1 MSFIQL
7 VHFFGLL
14 TLAAGKPILIPRQ
27 ASGAPQGG
35 AGNLIDVQLQSLGN
49 STIKAF
55 ITNIADENLRVVK
68 RGGLLDNELPTKK
81 VVVSGSGA
89 DPTFTGA
96 QVDYVNTHLNDD
108 AFLELAPKQTIESI
122 FDIAD
127 SHDLSPGEKYSA
139 IADGMLEYTKL
150 NNTKKFFV
158 VPYTSNAI
166 EFDAPEDSANRLA
179 ARATLESCSGEYN
192 QLMQDNLAQAAKMAE
207 AAAADARDGSSGL
220 FQKFF
225 KSQDEAD
232 KKEVAE
238 RLEAIAK
245 EATSKGTLTYY
256 CQPSAQDSCGGN
268 IAAITY
274 PTLNRVVNCQAY
286 YETQQVVNECGYL
299 DQAAISLHE
308 FSHATSVYAP
318 GTDDVVYGLDGVL
331 QLSTAQ
337 AKNNADSFAYYANS
351 VFNNCSADGNQ
362 NGNSGTQIGSSNSNG
377 GGLNIPWGQGT
388 GQGNEQGA
396 SQGAGQQTGAPAGME
411 NGGGFTIPW
420 GQGIGQG
427 NEQEVNQG
435 AGQQTNQG
443 ASTGIGGMAPWGQ
456 QAGAAEGATQPNSE
470 WPAGF
475 DNIPWSFNNPNQ
487 GGQSNDA
494 QFSNDWQ
501 PVSNDYQEVS
511 APPSGAFPNDIF
523 GAPESSQGFELG
535 EGSGWFKRD
544 Q

>member
-27 ASGAPQGG
+27 ASGALPDS
-35 AGNLIDVQLQSLGN
+35 ARNLIDVQLQSLGN
-49 STIKAF
+49 STIKAL

-96 QVDYVNTHLNDD
+96 QVDYINTHLNDE
-108 AFLELAPKQTIESI
+108 AFMDLAPKQTIESI
-122 FDIAD
+122 FDVAD

-139 IADGMLEYTKL
+139 IADGMLEYTKS
-150 NNTKKFFV
+150 NNPKKFFV
-158 VPYTSNAI
+158 VPYTSNAVA
-166 EFDAPEDSANRLA
+166 FDAPEDAANRLVT
-179 ARATLESCSGEYN
+179 RATLESCSGEYN
-192 QLMQDNLAQAAKMAE
+192 QLMQENLAQAAKMAE

-286 YETQQVVNECGYL
+286 YQTQQVVNQCGYL

-337 AKNNADSFAYYANS
+337 AKDNADSFAYYANS

-362 NGNSGTQIGSSNSNG
+362 NGNSGTQTGSSGMNNG

-396 SQGAGQQTGAPAGME
+396 GQQTGAPTGWE

-420 GQGIGQG
+420 GQGTGQ
-427 NEQEVNQG
+427 EQEVSQG

-443 ASTGIGGMAPWGQ
+443 TNSGMAPWEQ
-456 QAGAAEGATQPNSE
+456 QTGATQPGSE

-475 DNIPWSFNNPNQ
+475 EDFPWPFNNPNQ
-487 GGQSNDA
+487 GAQSNGG
-494 QFSNDWQ
+494 QFSSDWQ
-501 PVSNDYQEVS
+501 PVSNDYEEIS
-511 APPSGAFPNDIF
+511 ASPSGDFPVGTF
-523 GAPESSQGFELG
+523 GAPESTQGFDLG
-535 EGSGWFKRD
+535 EGSGWFKRN

>member
-27 ASGAPQGG
+27 ASGAPQDG
-35 AGNLIDVQLQSLGN
+35 ARNLIDVQLQSIGN

-81 VVVSGSGA
+81 VVVSGS
-89 DPTFTGA
+89 
-96 QVDYVNTHLNDD
+96 VDYVNTHLNDD

-127 SHDLSPGEKYSA
+127 SHDLSPGQKYSA

-150 NNTKKFFV
+150 DNPKKFFV

-166 EFDAPEDSANRLA
+166 DFDAPEDSANRLA
-179 ARATLESCSGEYN
+179 TRATLEACSGEYN
-192 QLMQDNLAQAAKMAE
+192 KLMQDNLAQAAKMAE

-274 PTLNRVVNCQAY
+274 PTQNRVVNCQAY

-318 GTDDVVYGLDGVL
+318 VSTLTIGRSGTC
-331 QLSTAQ
+331 
-337 AKNNADSFAYYANS
+337 ADCVFVG

-362 NGNSGTQIGSSNSNG
+362 SGNSGTQIGSTNGNG
-377 GGLNIPWGQGT
+377 GGLDIPFGQGT
-388 GQGNEQGA
+388 GQGNEQGT
-396 SQGAGQQTGAPAGME
+396 SQGTGQQTGAPTGME

-427 NEQEVNQG
+427 NEQEVSQG

-443 ASTGIGGMAPWGQ
+443 PATGIGGMNPWGQ
-456 QAGAAEGATQPNSE
+456 QAGPAEGTTQPGSE

-475 DNIPWSFNNPNQ
+475 DDLPWSFNNPSQ
-487 GGQSNDA
+487 GAQSSGGQ
-494 QFSNDWQ
+494 FPNDWQ
-501 PVSNDYQEVS
+501 PVSNDYQEIS
-511 APPSGAFPNDIF
+511 ASPSGDFPFGNF

>member
-27 ASGAPQGG
+27 ASGAPQDG
-35 AGNLIDVQLQSLGN
+35 ARNLIDVQLQSIGN

-89 DPTFTGA
+89 NPTFTGA
-96 QVDYVNTHLNDD
+96 EVDYVNTHLNDD

-127 SHDLSPGEKYSA
+127 SHDLSPGQKYSA

-150 NNTKKFFV
+150 DNPKKFFV

-166 EFDAPEDSANRLA
+166 DFDAPEDSANRLA
-179 ARATLESCSGEYN
+179 TRATLEACSGEYN
-192 QLMQDNLAQAAKMAE
+192 KLMQDNLAQAAKMAE

-274 PTLNRVVNCQAY
+274 PTQNRVVNCQAY

-351 VFNNCSADGNQ
+351 V
-362 NGNSGTQIGSSNSNG
+362 SNSC
-377 GGLNIPWGQGT
+377 IYP
-388 GQGNEQGA
+388 
-396 SQGAGQQTGAPAGME
+396 
-411 NGGGFTIPW
+411 
-420 GQGIGQG
+420 
-427 NEQEVNQG
+427 
-435 AGQQTNQG
+435 
-443 ASTGIGGMAPWGQ
+443 
-456 QAGAAEGATQPNSE
+456 
-470 WPAGF
+470 
-475 DNIPWSFNNPNQ
+475 
-487 GGQSNDA
+487 
-494 QFSNDWQ
+494 
-501 PVSNDYQEVS
+501 
-511 APPSGAFPNDIF
+511 
-523 GAPESSQGFELG
+523 
-535 EGSGWFKRD
+535 
-544 Q
+544 

>member
-14 TLAAGKPILIPRQ
+14 TLAAGKPVLIPRQ
-27 ASGAPQGG
+27 ASGAPQDG
-35 AGNLIDVQLQSLGN
+35 ARNLIDVQLQALGN
-49 STIKAF
+49 STVKAF

-81 VVVSGSGA
+81 VAVSGSGGN
-89 DPTFTGA
+89 PTFTGA
-96 QVDYVNTHLNDD
+96 EVDYINSHLNDD
-108 AFLELAPKQTIESI
+108 AFMELAPKQTIESI

-127 SHDLSPGEKYSA
+127 SHDLVAGQKYSA
-139 IADGMLEYTKL
+139 IADGNLEYTKL
-150 NNTKKFFV
+150 DNPKKFFV
-158 VPYTSNAI
+158 VPYTSNTI
-166 EFDAPEDSANRLA
+166 DFDAPEDSANRLA
-179 ARATLESCSGEYN
+179 TRATLEGCSGEQN
-192 QLMQDNLAQAAKMAE
+192 KLMQENLAQAAKMAE

-245 EATSKGTLTYY
+245 EATSKGTLNYY

-286 YETQQVVNECGYL
+286 YETQQVVNQCGYL

-318 GTDDVVYGLDGVL
+318 GTEDVVYGLDGVL

-362 NGNSGTQIGSSNSNG
+362 NGNPGTQPGSSTGMNNG
-377 GGLNIPWGQGT
+377 GGFTIPWEQGT
-388 GQGNEQGA
+388 GQGNEQGGN
-396 SQGAGQQTGAPAGME
+396 QGAGQQTGGSTGME

-443 ASTGIGGMAPWGQ
+443 GMAPWGQ
-456 QAGAAEGATQPNSE
+456 QGGTAQGTTQPGSE

-475 DNIPWSFNNPNQ
+475 DNLPWSFNNPEQ
-487 GGQSNDA
+487 GAQSNGG
-494 QFSNDWQ
+494 QFSNEWQ
-501 PVSNDYQEVS
+501 PVSNEYEEVS
-511 APPSGAFPNDIF
+511 TSPSGYFPVGAFE
-523 GAPESSQGFELG
+523 APERSQGFELG